1 VLPSC
6 ATSRG
11 HSPIRNLGTR
21 VAAVVPQ
28 HASQSLTQADTTEL
42 RRPHTKAKLHKISK
56 LFLNKMFDYF
66 RFEIFS

>member
-28 HASQSLTQADTTEL
+28 HASQSLTQADTPHRLT
-42 RRPHTKAKLHKISK
+42 PHTG
-56 LFLNKMFDYF
+56 
-66 RFEIFS
+66 